1 MADDGARTP
10 DARNAL
16 VGSSVGKYQIVAV
29 LGAGGMGTLYE
40 ARHPVLAN
48 RLAIKMLHPAHA
60 REGADRFRNEALAA
74 SRLRDDRLPQ
84 IFDIEQLDDGTP
96 YIVMDTSRARTCRAD
111 WRAARSIPATPLD

>member
-1 MADDGARTP
+1 
-10 DARNAL
+10 
-16 VGSSVGKYQIVAV
+16 
-29 LGAGGMGTLYE
+29 MGVLYE

-48 RLAIKMLHPAHA
+48 RLAIKMLHPAQA

-96 YIVMDTSRARTCRAD
+96 YIVMEYLEARTSGNACA
-111 WRAARSIPATPLD
+111 AARSIRATPRG